1 MYTKIL
7 LPLDGS
13 ELAEKSLPY
22 ARALA
27 DKFGCEL
34 IVARVLSPLP
44 VVSDF
49 GAAAYEAALVAEE
62 EMAEQYV
69 LNMKQSLQKAGYQV
83 QGLTVQ
89 DLNVAEAILN
99 LAAQEKVD
107 LIVMS
112 THGRSGLSR
121 WLHGSVAT
129 KVLQQA
135 PCPVFLV
142 NARVETANKTSAE
155 IQMVDEGGFFL

>member
-1 MYTKIL
+1 MYDKIL

-13 ELAEKSLPY
+13 ELAEMALPY
-22 ARALA
+22 ARELA
-27 DKFGCEL
+27 DKFGSEL
-34 IVARVLSPLP
+34 IVMRVLHPLP

-49 GAAAYEAALVAEE
+49 GAAVYEAAMVAEE
-62 EMAEQYV
+62 KMAEQYI
-69 LNMKQSLQKAGYQV
+69 LNTKQSLQKAGYLV
-83 QGLTVQ
+83 QALTVQ

-107 LIVMS
+107 LVVMS

-135 PCPVFLV
+135 RCPVFLV
-142 NARVETANKTSAE
+142 NAQVESARKTSPE
-155 IQMVDEGGFFL
+155 VQMVSSGGIFL